1 MIPSVRETLEQAIVL
16 SLGAASLTRERVEA
30 VVAELVRQGRVSGD
44 EGRGMVERL
53 VQRATS
59 GEGRSTSAMHGVVGQ
74 IEQGLRGA
82 FREAGLV
89 TANELD
95 EMRVHLTELEHRI
108 RLLEAAAARALPPA
122 EDGTA
127 PPAA

>member
-1 MIPSVRETLEQAIVL
+1 MMPNMRDTLEQAIVL
-16 SLGAASLTRERVEA
+16 SLGAAALTRDRVEGI
-30 VVAELVRQGRVSGD
+30 VGELVRQGRVSSD

-59 GEGRSTSAMHGVVGQ
+59 TEGRAPSAMHGVVGQ

-95 EMRVHLTELEHRI
+95 EVRVHLSELEHRL
-108 RLLEAAAARALPPA
+108 RLVEAALASQLPPA
-122 EDGTA
+122 PAE
-127 PPAA
+127 PPTDA